1 MTYKTFFSPWVMA
14 ALVAV
19 LCVCL
24 PHKPAENAELWPEL
38 ANASIARDRQLAAVH
53 NQFAQFHSVDHRE
66 IQCMADAIYNEAGF
80 EPDLGKAAVARVIVN
95 RTKSEQFPKSV
106 CGVIH
111 EKHEGVCQF
120 SYVCM
125 GGIKHRDPTAFR
137 VSYQIAVE
145 VLTKDQYRNLVPN
158 ALFYHADYVNPGW
171 RLPRVRQ
178 IGRHIFY
185 NPRDLST

>member
-14 ALVAV
+14 AMVAV

-38 ANASIARDRQLAAVH
+38 ANASMNRDRQLAAVR

-66 IQCMADAIYNEAGF
+66 IACMADAIYQEAGH

-95 RTKSEQFPKSV
+95 RTKHDEFPKSV
-106 CGVIH
+106 CGVIN
-111 EKHEGVCQF
+111 EKHNGVCQF
-120 SYVCM
+120 SYVCV
-125 GGIKHRDPTAFR
+125 GRQQRDPVAFR
-137 VSYQIAVE
+137 ASYQIAVE
-145 VLTKDQYRNLVPN
+145 VLTKNQYNTLLPN

-171 RLPRVRQ
+171 RLQRVRQ

-185 NPRDLST
+185 NPRDLRT